1 MIKLFRKIRQKLLSE
16 NKFSKYL
23 IYAIGEIILVVI
35 GILIALQ
42 INNWNEQKKSESFE
56 LKMLGEIYKSLSYD
70 NYILENI
77 LNTRIMRVD
86 SSINAILSMYEAN
99 KIDLEEFSYH
109 ASKIQNGYIFSYS
122 SGPYETLKIAGLD
135 KVKNDTLR
143 DKLIFHYDYEL
154 PRRINLIESASNAQY
169 FQKLRDLELEIFDY
183 KITTRNNSKEF
194 EIESYM
200 LDNPKHPLFIKYLHM
215 RNHAT
220 KRGISNFKN
229 YLKESKFIIKLL
241 KEEFEKRQYKIP
253 EFIIIDD

>member
-1 MIKLFRKIRQKLLSE
+1 MIKFFRKIRQKLLSE

-23 IYAIGEIILVVI
+23 FYAIGEIVLVVI

-42 INNWNEQKKSESFE
+42 INNWNEQNKSESFE

-70 NYILENI
+70 NYILEHI
-77 LNTRIMRVD
+77 LNNRILPVD
-86 SSINAILSMYEAN
+86 SSINAILSMYEAQ
-99 KIDLEEFSYH
+99 KIDLKEFNQH

-154 PRRINLIESASNAQY
+154 PRRIKLIESANNDQY
-169 FQKLRDLELEIFDY
+169 YQKLRDLELEIFDY
-183 KITTRNNSKEF
+183 KITTHNNSKEF
-194 EIESYM
+194 EILSYK
-200 LDNPKHPLFIKYLHM
+200 LDNPQDPLFIKYLQM

-229 YLKESKFIIKLL
+229 YLKESKFMIKLL
-241 KEEFEKRQYKIP
+241 KEEFGRRHYEIP
-253 EFIIIDD
+253 EFIINN